1 MLKHSKNHNK
11 NQNFLVVDLNKDVL
25 VSTKISKQNHAA
37 LRSGFAGYPPN
48 PQWST
53 AKYLAWKTGSRLRK
67 ALAEG
72 EMTVRSQDRMLVPVG
87 MQEEKPEKE
96 SSHSK
101 FFFLFARGKQIL
113 PG

>member
-1 MLKHSKNHNK
+1 VTKHNKDRNK

-25 VSTKISKQNHAA
+25 VSTKISKPNHAA

-48 PQWST
+48 PQWTT
-53 AKYLAWKTGSRLRK
+53 AKYLAWKTGSKLRK

-72 EMTVRSQDRMLVPVG
+72 EMTVRSRDRMLVPVEV
-87 MQEEKPEKE
+87 QEEKVEKE
-96 SSHSK
+96 LSHSK
-101 FFFLFARGKQIL
+101 FFFLFARAKQIL